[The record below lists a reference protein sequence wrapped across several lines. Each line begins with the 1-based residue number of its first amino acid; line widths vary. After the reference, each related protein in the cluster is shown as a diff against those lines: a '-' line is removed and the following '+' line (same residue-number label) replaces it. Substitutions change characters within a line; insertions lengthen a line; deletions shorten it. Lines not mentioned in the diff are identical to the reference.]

1 LWEFLLAFKKQDNY
15 QMKEGEEFNTKVLW
29 DKMKSGDEKALSVI
43 FTLYY
48 SDLFKYSIKIFDQPD
63 LVKDSIQDVFMRIW
77 EKRTSLGDVQNPK
90 AYLISSVRRKL
101 FANKESRKDEISEDL
116 LNSDGKNLFQFS
128 ATDFIESE
136 EISQKVRDSLVNAIN
151 SLPERQRE
159 LVFLRFYYDL
169 RYLEISRIMEVN
181 EQTVRN
187 MMQRALANLR
197 NKIDRKLWEG
207 IDNLDELFITLFIL
221 FQKKSILP
229 GT

>member
-1 LWEFLLAFKKQDNY
+1 
-15 QMKEGEEFNTKVLW
+15 MKEGLGINAKVEW
-29 DKMKSGDEKALSVI
+29 DKMKSGDKKSLSEI
-43 FTLYY
+43 FVLYY
-48 SDLFKYSIKIFDQPD
+48 ADLYRYSIKIFDHPD

-77 EKRTSLGDVQNPK
+77 EKRASLGEVQNPK

-101 FANKESRKDEISEDL
+101 FANKECREDEISDEL
-116 LNSDGKNLFQFS
+116 LNREGKNLFQFS
-128 ATDFIESE
+128 AADFMDSE
-136 EISQKVRDSLVNAIN
+136 EISNIVRDSLVNAVN

-159 LVFLRFYYDL
+159 LVFLRFYHDL

-197 NKIDRKLWEG
+197 NKIDRRLWEG
-207 IDNLDELFITLFIL
+207 IDNLDELFFTLFIL

>member
-1 LWEFLLAFKKQDNY
+1 MWEFHLATEKQNNN
-15 QMKEGEEFNTKVLW
+15 QVKEGEEINAKVVW
-29 DKMKSGDEKALSVI
+29 DRMKSGDEKSLSVI

-101 FANKESRKDEISEDL
+101 FVNKESRQHEITDDL
-116 LNSDGKNLFQFS
+116 LNSEGKDLFQFS

-187 MMQRALANLR
+187 MMQRALVNLR

-207 IDNLDELFITLFIL
+207 IDNLDELFITLFVL

>member
-1 LWEFLLAFKKQDNY
+1 
-15 QMKEGEEFNTKVLW
+15 MREGEDINAKMVW
-29 DKMKSGDEKALSVI
+29 DKMKSGDEKALSEI
-43 FTLYY
+43 FILYY
-48 SDLFKYSIKIFDQPD
+48 ADLYKYSIKIFDHPD
-63 LVKDSIQDVFMRIW
+63 LVKESMQDVFMRIW
-77 EKRTSLGDVQNPK
+77 EKRASLGEVQNPK

-101 FANKESRKDEISEDL
+101 FANKESRQDELSDEL
-116 LNSDGKNLFQFS
+116 LNREVKHLFQFS
-128 ATDFIESE
+128 ATDFMESE
-136 EISQKVRDSLVNAIN
+136 EISNKVRDSLVNAIN

-169 RYLEISRIMEVN
+169 RYLEISRIMDVN

-197 NKIDRKLWEG
+197 NKIDRRLWEG

>member
-1 LWEFLLAFKKQDNY
+1 LWEFHLAVIKQDNN
-15 QMKEGEEFNTKVLW
+15 QMKEGDDINAKVVW
-29 DKMKSGDEKALSVI
+29 DRMKSGDEKSLSVI
-43 FTLYY
+43 FTLFY
-48 SDLFKYSIKIFDQPD
+48 SDLYKYSIKIFDHPD

-77 EKRTSLGDVQNPK
+77 EKRNALGDVQNPK

-101 FANKESRKDEISEDL
+101 FVNKESRKDELSDEL
-116 LNSDGKNLFQFS
+116 LNREGKNLFQFS
-128 ATDFIESE
+128 VADFLESE

-169 RYLEISRIMEVN
+169 RYMEISRILEVN